1 MTLLISA
8 LALTSFLLSLSL
20 TPLCRNLARRFG
32 LFDNPGDPR
41 RIHKEPIPRVG
52 GVAIGVSYFS
62 CYLVVC
68 AFPSIHLQLQSPG
81 LMQIYTL
88 APAAM
93 VMFATGLL
101 DDLIDLTPLQKLA
114 GQSVACLIAI
124 ASGVRI
130 HQVGH
135 LPIEQ
140 WGDIPI
146 TMLWLL
152 AATNAFNLIDG
163 IDGLAAGVGLLATV
177 ATLLAALMSH
187 NTALVIAT
195 IPLVGALAAF
205 LRYNFN
211 PATIFLGDSGSLLIG
226 FLLGSYGVIWSQKSA
241 TLLGMTA
248 PLFALT
254 VPLLEVFISIL
265 RRFLRRQPIFG
276 PDRAHIHHRLL
287 ERGLTPRRVAL
298 LLYGVSAIFASVS
311 LLASFLNG
319 TYFGFV
325 VIPFCAAVVLGV
337 QYLGYVE
344 FDLVRK
350 MVMAGGFRRS
360 LIARISLQSLEG
372 ALKSAAT
379 VDDVWDALY
388 ASAAELKLND
398 IELRTPFRTRRVQL
412 HGAEPHQCLRI
423 QVPLSCG
430 WCVFLSHKFSTDG
443 SHVVSTSAALFAD
456 SIRSA
461 LNDRIPALLAGAEAT
476 GDSRTLAMK

>member
-1 MTLLISA
+1 
-8 LALTSFLLSLSL
+8 
-20 TPLCRNLARRFG
+20 
-32 LFDNPGDPR
+32 
-41 RIHKEPIPRVG
+41 
-52 GVAIGVSYFS
+52 
-62 CYLVVC
+62 
-68 AFPSIHLQLQSPG
+68 
-81 LMQIYTL
+81 
-88 APAAM
+88 
-93 VMFATGLL
+93 
-101 DDLIDLTPLQKLA
+101 
-114 GQSVACLIAI
+114 
-124 ASGVRI
+124 
-130 HQVGH
+130 
-135 LPIEQ
+135 
-140 WGDIPI
+140 
-146 TMLWLL
+146 
-152 AATNAFNLIDG
+152 
-163 IDGLAAGVGLLATV
+163 
-177 ATLLAALMSH
+177 
-187 NTALVIAT
+187 
-195 IPLVGALAAF
+195 
-205 LRYNFN
+205 
-211 PATIFLGDSGSLLIG
+211 
-226 FLLGSYGVIWSQKSA
+226 
-241 TLLGMTA
+241 
-248 PLFALT
+248 
-254 VPLLEVFISIL
+254 
-265 RRFLRRQPIFG
+265 
-276 PDRAHIHHRLL
+276 
-287 ERGLTPRRVAL
+287 VAL

-398 IELRTPFRTRRVQL
+398 IELRTPFRTRRAQL